1 MRSPITQQ
9 SILEAVVRDARQV
22 PDHAVTSV
30 TWGVCLAAVQ
40 SQYTGLASLVSHIA
54 PKIGTIDQTAATGKT
69 QSAHELA
76 ATLLDPATTNT
87 DKASLAMAA
96 INSLLPPPGK
106 ESDLPGQDLLLRIG
120 KGKKVAVIGHFPFV
134 TALRKVC
141 DTCWVLEKRPQ
152 PGDVEASEAP
162 NILPQADVVALTG
175 TTLLNGTLAD
185 LLNLCRADA
194 TVVMV
199 GPTTPY
205 APSLFTCG
213 IDILAGCDVVD
224 PNQALDGIRGGKC
237 FKGLEGTRQTA
248 WARPGLAV

>member
-1 MRSPITQQ
+1 
-9 SILEAVVRDARQV
+9 
-22 PDHAVTSV
+22 
-30 TWGVCLAAVQ
+30 
-40 SQYTGLASLVSHIA
+40 
-54 PKIGTIDQTAATGKT
+54 
-69 QSAHELA
+69 
-76 ATLLDPATTNT
+76 
-87 DKASLAMAA
+87 
-96 INSLLPPPGK
+96 
-106 ESDLPGQDLLLRIG
+106 
-120 KGKKVAVIGHFPFV
+120 VAVIGHFPFV

-175 TTLLNGTLAD
+175 TTLLTAPWPT

-224 PNQALDGIRGGKC
+224 PNQALDGILGGKC
-237 FKGLEGTRQTA
+237 FKGLEA
-248 WARPGLAV
+248 PARPPGHGPGWRSRCRGKGKEGERNASGSQEGPRAPPGPPLRGIKKKLLRE